1 MGTEISPQKSVSKSG
16 GDFDKDLLLEHL
28 LEIRALRTKLEKSL
42 EHIFSYKLT
51 SSFSV
56 LFRSSK
62 ALRRVV
68 RTLTLFIGPSHRVVS
83 QKLTRFELP
92 FSI

>member
-42 EHIFSYKLT
+42 DEVFQSVKT
-51 SSFSV
+51 SCQNTDIVYWAITSGSV
-56 LFRSSK
+56 AK
-62 ALRRVV
+62 TH
-68 RTLTLFIGPSHRVVS
+68 TL
-83 QKLTRFELP
+83 
-92 FSI
+92 